1 MKNICLCLLIVLV
14 LLFSTSC
21 GLLQTASVNP
31 PSADDSS
38 ENTQV
43 VKETISNEEDAKAKK
58 IINEYFTALYTK
70 ASVDYYNDYSGAGI
84 IPGHIRGFIAEKTI
98 KEGDGNPEIG
108 IHLPRFI
115 SINGLTIVEYNL
127 ETISEN
133 NGGEDPNIV
142 ADFISKNGD
151 IFLYYTK
158 IYCKAKVIPDEV
170 FSELYTRNS
179 DNTYSKTKEI
189 KEEDIDYMRVEL
201 RYDVELV
208 KSDIGLSILRAVES
222 NIKSNMKN
230 RLFVFNNDNITRL
243 PYLNLSKNENGSY
256 KNPSD
261 GEIYETEKAVIK
273 EFFSKFTE
281 LDRER
286 MNLLKYRWKQGL
298 KSVTEFLDSIGITTG
313 EGGVKL
319 IELDNDYDSKYPI
332 NSFPL
337 RNNMERIKEI
347 KNFEVTPHPA
357 YSEKIKLYYVK
368 FDATVQRTNG
378 ITDEFFTY
386 RYDYIVSLSKTED
399 SVFIE
404 KIKLNE
410 YFTFTK

>member
-243 PYLNLSKNENGSY
+243 PY
-256 KNPSD
+256 
-261 GEIYETEKAVIK
+261 
-273 EFFSKFTE
+273 
-281 LDRER
+281 
-286 MNLLKYRWKQGL
+286 
-298 KSVTEFLDSIGITTG
+298 
-313 EGGVKL
+313 
-319 IELDNDYDSKYPI
+319 
-332 NSFPL
+332 
-337 RNNMERIKEI
+337 
-347 KNFEVTPHPA
+347 
-357 YSEKIKLYYVK
+357 IKL
-368 FDATVQRTNG
+368 
-378 ITDEFFTY
+378 
-386 RYDYIVSLSKTED
+386 
-399 SVFIE
+399 
-404 KIKLNE
+404 
-410 YFTFTK
+410 